1 MGVRPETGRWVEHP
15 PTIRSVIQRPTNHP
29 CHRSFVIQ
37 NCAPG
42 AHGISSRAGDV
53 DVACSS
59 SSILCARNA
68 CPVGWCR
75 GLRSLTIPNP
85 TAATGTRSCWAS
97 CNRCATRA
105 TTRVSGAS
113 TWTATTASSST
124 RRDGPSI
131 RVIQRTGRN
140 VAAAS
145 FGLELH
151 QPNGPRDRTHGH
163 RAQLGARA
171 FRGGRRRQPSSLER
185 ETIL

>member
-42 AHGISSRAGDV
+42 AHGISSRAGEV

-59 SSILCARNA
+59 SSILCARNVFA
-68 CPVGWCR
+68 VGWSR
-75 GLRSLTIPNP
+75 APQSLTIPNP
-85 TAATGTRSCWAS
+85 TAATGTRSCSAS

-105 TTRVSGAS
+105 TARASGAS

-124 RRDGPSI
+124 RRDGQSI
-131 RVIQRTGRN
+131 RVIRRTGRC
-140 VAAAS
+140 VLGRS
-145 FGLELH
+145 CTS
-151 QPNGPRDRTHGH
+151 PCSPRDRAHHLPRRGH
-163 RAQLGARA
+163 R
-171 FRGGRRRQPSSLER
+171 GGGDPSPSSLER
-185 ETIL
+185 EKIL